1 MSWFNPDAQELMVFK
16 EIDAQRLVALFV
28 GGWLLFDF
36 PLLGLWDV
44 DATVLGVA
52 LFPAAL
58 FLVWAVVIACIA
70 WLMERPEPPQKDD

>member
-1 MSWFNPDAQELMVFK
+1 MFK
-16 EIDAQRLVALFV
+16 EIGAQRLVALFV
-28 GGWLLFDF
+28 GGWLLFNF

-58 FLVWAVVIACIA
+58 FILWGVVIATIA
-70 WLMERPEPPQKDD
+70 WLVERPGQAPQDD